1 MLDVNRRIL
10 PGFGLS
16 LGYTLLYMNLLV
28 LIPIAVL
35 AVKASQLSWSEFSEA
50 VFNER
55 ALAAYQLT
63 MGASFLAALINLVI
77 GLLIAWVLVR
87 YSFPGK
93 QIFDALVDLPFALPT
108 AVAGLVYS
116 SLYVKKGWL
125 GQFLVP
131 LGFQGS
137 YSRTAVV
144 LVLIFVSFP
153 FVVRTVQPV
162 IEDLDADVE
171 EAAACL
177 GANRLQ
183 TFTRVILPTITPALI
198 TGFALAFA
206 RAIGEYGSVVFISG
220 NLPGKTEVV
229 PLLIMTKLEQYEYSQ
244 AAALAVVMLVASFL
258 ILFALHRLEKQR
270 KKAAPRA
277 VPAGVPA

>member
-16 LGYTLLYMNLLV
+16 LGYSLLYMNLLV

-35 AVKASQLSWSEFSEA
+35 AVKASQLSWAEFSEA

-55 ALAAYQLT
+55 AIAAYQLT
-63 MGASFLAALINLVI
+63 MGASFLAAVINLVI

-87 YSFPGK
+87 YRFPGK
-93 QIFDALVDLPFALPT
+93 QLFDALVDLPFALPT

-125 GQFLVP
+125 GQYLVP

-183 TFTRVILPTITPALI
+183 TFMRVILPTITPALI

-206 RAIGEYGSVVFISG
+206 RAIGEYGSVVFVSG
-220 NLPGKTEVV
+220 NMPYKTEIAPVLVV
-229 PLLIMTKLEQYEYSQ
+229 SNLEAFQYKQ
-244 AAALAVVMLVASFL
+244 AAAVAVALLVLSFS
-258 ILFALHRLEKQR
+258 ALLMINLLERWSRR
-270 KKAAPRA
+270 KY
-277 VPAGVPA
+277 V

>member
-1 MLDVNRRIL
+1 MLDINRRIL

-35 AVKASQLSWSEFSEA
+35 AVKASQLSWAEFTEA

-87 YSFPGK
+87 YRFPGK

-206 RAIGEYGSVVFISG
+206 RAIGEYGSVVFVSG
-220 NLPGKTEVV
+220 NMPYKTEIAPVLVV
-229 PLLIMTKLEQYEYSQ
+229 SNLEAFQYKQ
-244 AAALAVVMLVASFL
+244 AAAVAVALLVLSFSAL
-258 ILFALHRLEKQR
+258 LMINILERWSRR
-270 KKAAPRA
+270 KY
-277 VPAGVPA
+277 V

>member
-55 ALAAYQLT
+55 AIAAYQLT
-63 MGASFLAALINLVI
+63 MGASFLAALVNLVI

-87 YSFPGK
+87 YRFPGK

-206 RAIGEYGSVVFISG
+206 RAIGEYGSVVFVSG
-220 NLPGKTEVV
+220 NMPYRTEIAPVLVV
-229 PLLIMTKLEQYEYSQ
+229 SNLEAFQYKQ
-244 AAALAVVMLVASFL
+244 AAAVAVALLVLSFSALLAINV
-258 ILFALHRLEKQR
+258 LERWSRR
-270 KKAAPRA
+270 KY
-277 VPAGVPA
+277 V

>member
-1 MLDVNRRIL
+1 MLDINRRIL

-55 ALAAYQLT
+55 AIAAYQLT

-87 YSFPGK
+87 YRFPGK

-177 GANRLQ
+177 GASRLQ

-206 RAIGEYGSVVFISG
+206 RAIGEYGSVVFVSG
-220 NLPGKTEVV
+220 NMPYKTEIAPVLVV
-229 PLLIMTKLEQYEYSQ
+229 SNLEAFQYKQ
-244 AAALAVVMLVASFL
+244 AAAVAVALLVLSFSALLAINV
-258 ILFALHRLEKQR
+258 LERWSRR
-270 KKAAPRA
+270 KY
-277 VPAGVPA
+277 V

>member
-1 MLDVNRRIL
+1 MLDINRRIL

-35 AVKASQLSWSEFSEA
+35 AIKASQLSWSEFSAA

-55 ALAAYQLT
+55 AIAAYQLT
-63 MGASFLAALINLVI
+63 MGASFLAALVNLVI

-87 YSFPGK
+87 YRFPGK

-131 LGFQGS
+131 LGFQGA

-162 IEDLDADVE
+162 IEDLDADME

-206 RAIGEYGSVVFISG
+206 RAIGEYGSVVFVSG
-220 NLPGKTEVV
+220 NMPYKTEIAPVLVV
-229 PLLIMTKLEQYEYSQ
+229 SNLEAFQYKQ
-244 AAALAVVMLVASFL
+244 AAAVAVALLVLSFSALVA
-258 ILFALHRLEKQR
+258 INVLERWARR
-270 KKAAPRA
+270 KH
-277 VPAGVPA
+277 V

>member
-1 MLDVNRRIL
+1 MLDINRRIL

-16 LGYTLLYMNLLV
+16 LGYSLLYMNLLV
-28 LIPIAVL
+28 LFPIAVL
-35 AVKASQLSWSEFSEA
+35 AVKATQLSWPEFTAA

-55 ALAAYQLT
+55 ALAAYELT
-63 MGASFLAALINLVI
+63 MGASFLAAVLNLFF
-77 GLLIAWVLVR
+77 GLLVAWVLVR
-87 YSFPGK
+87 YRFPGK
-93 QIFDALVDLPFALPT
+93 QLFDALVDLPFALPT

-116 SLYVKKGWL
+116 SLYVKNGWL
-125 GQFLVP
+125 GQYLVP

-144 LVLIFVSFP
+144 LVLTFVSFP

-183 TFTRVILPTITPALI
+183 TFRRVILPTITPALI

-206 RAIGEYGSVVFISG
+206 RAIGEYGSVVFVSG
-220 NLPGKTEVV
+220 NMPYKTEIAPVLVV
-229 PLLIMTKLEQYEYSQ
+229 SNLEAFQYKQ
-244 AAALAVVMLVASFL
+244 AAAVAVVLLVLSFSA
-258 ILFALHRLEKQR
+258 LFAINLIERWSR
-270 KKAAPRA
+270 RRY
-277 VPAGVPA
+277 V

>member
-1 MLDVNRRIL
+1 MLDINRRIL

-93 QIFDALVDLPFALPT
+93 QIFDSIYKP
-108 AVAGLVYS
+108 
-116 SLYVKKGWL
+116 K
-125 GQFLVP
+125 
-131 LGFQGS
+131 
-137 YSRTAVV
+137 
-144 LVLIFVSFP
+144 
-153 FVVRTVQPV
+153 
-162 IEDLDADVE
+162 
-171 EAAACL
+171 
-177 GANRLQ
+177 
-183 TFTRVILPTITPALI
+183 
-198 TGFALAFA
+198 
-206 RAIGEYGSVVFISG
+206 
-220 NLPGKTEVV
+220 
-229 PLLIMTKLEQYEYSQ
+229 
-244 AAALAVVMLVASFL
+244 
-258 ILFALHRLEKQR
+258 
-270 KKAAPRA
+270 
-277 VPAGVPA
+277 

>member
-16 LGYTLLYMNLLV
+16 LGYSLLYMNLLV
-28 LIPIAVL
+28 MIPILAIVL
-35 AVKASQLSWSEFSEA
+35 KASELSWSDFTAA

-55 ALAAYQLT
+55 AIAAYQLT
-63 MGASFLAALINLVI
+63 MGASLVAALINLVV
-77 GLLIAWVLVR
+77 GLVVAWVLVR
-87 YSFPGK
+87 YTFPGK
-93 QIFDALVDLPFALPT
+93 RIFDALVDLPFALPT

-116 SLYVKKGWL
+116 GLYVPTGWL

-131 LGFQGS
+131 LGFYGS

-144 LVLIFVSFP
+144 LVLVFVSFP

-177 GANRLQ
+177 GANRFQ
-183 TFTRVILPTITPALI
+183 TFRRVILPTITPALI

-206 RAIGEYGSVVFISG
+206 RAIGEYGSVVFVSG
-220 NLPGKTEVV
+220 NMPYKTEIAPVLVV
-229 PLLIMTKLEQYEYSQ
+229 ANLEAFAYKQ
-244 AAALAVVMLVASFL
+244 AAAVAVVLL
-258 ILFALHRLEKQR
+258 ILSFAALFAINMLER
-270 KKAAPRA
+270 WSRRRY
-277 VPAGVPA
+277 V

>member
-1 MLDVNRRIL
+1 MLHINQRIL
-10 PGFGLS
+10 PSFGLS

-35 AVKASQLSWSEFSEA
+35 AVKASQLSWAEFTEA

-87 YSFPGK
+87 YRFPGK

-206 RAIGEYGSVVFISG
+206 RAIGEYGSVVFVSG
-220 NLPGKTEVV
+220 NMPYKTEIAPVLVV
-229 PLLIMTKLEQYEYSQ
+229 SNLEAFQYKQ
-244 AAALAVVMLVASFL
+244 AAAVAVALLVLSFSAL
-258 ILFALHRLEKQR
+258 LMINILERWSRR
-270 KKAAPRA
+270 KY
-277 VPAGVPA
+277 V

>member
-1 MLDVNRRIL
+1 VLDVNRRIL

-16 LGYTLLYMNLLV
+16 LGYSLLYMNLLV
-28 LIPIAVL
+28 LIPILAIVL
-35 AVKASQLSWSEFSEA
+35 KSSELTWEEFVAA
-50 VFNER
+50 VFNSR
-55 ALAAYQLT
+55 AIAAYQLT
-63 MGASFLAALINLVI
+63 MGASFAAAVINLVI
-77 GLLIAWVLVR
+77 GLLVAWVLVR

-93 QIFDALVDLPFALPT
+93 RAFDALVDLPFALPT

-116 SLYVKKGWL
+116 SLYVPTGWL
-125 GQFLVP
+125 GQYLVP

-144 LVLIFVSFP
+144 LVLTFVSFP

-183 TFTRVILPTITPALI
+183 TFRRVILPTITPALI

-206 RAIGEYGSVVFISG
+206 RAIGEYGSVVFVSG
-220 NLPGKTEVV
+220 NMPYKTEIAPVLVV
-229 PLLIMTKLEQYEYSQ
+229 SNLEAFEYKQ
-244 AAALAVVMLVASFL
+244 AAAVAVVLLAMSFTA
-258 ILFALHRLEKQR
+258 LFAINLLERWSRR
-270 KKAAPRA
+270 KYA
-277 VPAGVPA
+277 

>member
-28 LIPIAVL
+28 VIPIAVL
-35 AVKASQLSWSEFSEA
+35 AVKASELSWSEFSEA

-63 MGASFLAALINLVI
+63 MGASFLAALVNLVI

-87 YSFPGK
+87 YRFPGK

-125 GQFLVP
+125 GQYLVP

-144 LVLIFVSFP
+144 LVLVFVSFP

-206 RAIGEYGSVVFISG
+206 RAIGEYGSVVFVSG
-220 NLPGKTEVV
+220 NMPYKTEIAPVLVV
-229 PLLIMTKLEQYEYSQ
+229 ANLEAFQYKQ
-244 AAALAVVMLVASFL
+244 AAAVAVALLVLSFSALVAINL
-258 ILFALHRLEKQR
+258 LERWSRR
-270 KKAAPRA
+270 KH
-277 VPAGVPA
+277 V